1 MTTDTTEN
9 DFISQGFE
17 LAMQKLIFST
27 HLNAA
32 NCLYGGQLLSW
43 IDEASAMFAMQHM
56 GTRRLVTKKI
66 SEVEFIAPGLVG
78 DLIQFWCRPKKEGN
92 SSLVLEMVVQTMNVD
107 TRRQR
112 RICACEIVFV
122 AVDELGR
129 PTPWG
134 DPQNRQFP

>member
-1 MTTDTTEN
+1 METTVYLPKELE
-9 DFISQGFE
+9 SQGYV

-32 NCLYGGQLLSW
+32 SCLYGGQLLSW

-56 GTRRLVTKKI
+56 GTRRILTKKI

-78 DLIQFWCRPKKEGN
+78 DMIQFWCKPIKNGN
-92 SSLVLEMVVQTMNVD
+92 TSLVLELFVQTMNVD

-112 RICACEIVFV
+112 RILSCEIVYV
-122 AVDELGR
+122 AVDELGK
-129 PTPWG
+129 PTPW
-134 DPQNRQFP
+134 QR

>member
-1 MTTDTTEN
+1 MRLMTTDTLPAE
-9 DFISQGFE
+9 FQRQGYV

-32 NCLYGGQLLSW
+32 DCLYGGQLLSW

-56 GTRRLVTKKI
+56 GTRRILTKKM

-78 DLIQFWCRPKKEGN
+78 DMIQFWCKPIKEGT
-92 SSLVLEMVVQTMNVD
+92 SSLILEMIVQTMNVD

-112 RICACEIVFV
+112 RICACEIVYV
-122 AVDELGR
+122 AVDELGK
-129 PTPWG
+129 PTPWK
-134 DPQNRQFP
+134 QNRL